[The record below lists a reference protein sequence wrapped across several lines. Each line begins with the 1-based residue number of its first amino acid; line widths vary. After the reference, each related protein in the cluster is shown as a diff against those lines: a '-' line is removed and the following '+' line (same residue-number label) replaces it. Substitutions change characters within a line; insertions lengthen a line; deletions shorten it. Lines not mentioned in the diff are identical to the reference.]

1 MNNPID
7 FIKLMSQKMTPE
19 QLAMK
24 LLEGNSNPMLK
35 NLIQL
40 AKNGDKQSVEV
51 FAKNLFKEQGK
62 NFDKEYEDFMK
73 SFQ

>member
-1 MNNPID
+1 MNNPIE

-24 LLEGNSNPMLK
+24 LLENNSNPMIS
-35 NLIQL
+35 NLVQM
-40 AKNGDKQSVEV
+40 AKNGDKQGVEN

>member
-1 MNNPID
+1 MNNPIE

-24 LLEGNSNPMLK
+24 LLENNSNPMLN
-35 NLIQL
+35 NLVQM
-40 AKNGDKQSVEV
+40 AKNGDKQGVEN